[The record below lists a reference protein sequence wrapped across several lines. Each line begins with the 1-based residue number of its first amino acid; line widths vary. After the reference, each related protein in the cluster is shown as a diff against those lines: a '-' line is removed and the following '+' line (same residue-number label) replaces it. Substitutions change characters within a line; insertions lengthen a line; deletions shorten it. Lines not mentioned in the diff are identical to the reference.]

1 MDGGAWR
8 ATIHGVAQS
17 QTRLKE
23 LSTHTSF
30 LSGLSRDFVEENAKE
45 YESLLRSTVY
55 P

>member
-8 ATIHGVAQS
+8 ATIRGVAQS

-23 LSTHTSF
+23 LSTHMSF
-30 LSGLSRDFVEENAKE
+30 LSGLSRDFVEENAKG